1 MKISNLKIKV
11 TGLFGKYDY
20 DLDLSKKINILIG
33 ENGDGKSSI
42 INIINSIF
50 NHDYFSLTKI
60 KFSLIELTYN
70 NKTIKINYND
80 LFADISTYF
89 DEYSFFEE
97 EIYRHNIDLIRM
109 FSYRDDF
116 ENTNIKNSFIK
127 IDYSLPDYVKNFK
140 VKGKSPDS
148 VKTKLILDLLNN
160 FSLSDLNGYI
170 SLVINY
176 KDEVLSKIFD
186 QLILEEN
193 SIYNYIHK
201 HFNKRKVVSFTL
213 SDFNDFLVKTNK
225 KLTRDGYKEINII
238 QNSRYLIS
246 GKYFNDFEQLSEYD
260 NKNFMKIQK
269 AFNVK
274 KLNMVELFDI
284 DSKIKPKFERL
295 DRELE
300 RKSINRNFKENQ
312 EAESNTTTS
321 INMSIKR
328 MFKQDG
334 LLTFSRKFLEL
345 SSEKIELNSTESIKA
360 SKEVEKIGYENLQ
373 SQLKEKYT
381 EEIRRFVI
389 SSQYQG
395 RINDDSDKS
404 STRSIYSLNSRIRQ
418 FYELT
423 KEEFNKSREFIFEE
437 TAYKALKLNELLDE
451 LWKQKDDNVKKTE
464 VILSDFFVS
473 KKISILS
480 AKRFLISD
488 VKTKKIIPLEFLSSG
503 EKKILTIISSVILGD
518 QDDVILIDE
527 PELSL
532 SIPWQEKL
540 IDSIEEFGGKI
551 LIATQS
557 NHIALDKHFG
567 YVVPMISKE
576 HSLWPITAF
585 YRKTL
590 QI

>member
-1 MKISNLKIKV
+1 MKIGNLKIKV

-70 NKTIKINYND
+70 NKTIKIDYND

-97 EIYRHNIDLIRM
+97 EIYRYNIDLIRM

-116 ENTNIKNSFIK
+116 ENTNIKNSFTK

-246 GKYFNDFEQLSEYD
+246 GNYFNDFEQLSEYD

-328 MFKQDG
+328 MFKQGG

-395 RINDDSDKS
+395 RNYDDSDKS

-437 TAYKALKLNELLDE
+437 TVYKALKLNELLDE

-576 HSLWPITAF
+576 HSL
-585 YRKTL
+585 
-590 QI
+590 

>member
-20 DLDLSKKINILIG
+20 NLDLSKKINILIG

-60 KFSLIELTYN
+60 KFNLIELTYN
-70 NKTIKINYND
+70 NKTIKIDYND

-97 EIYRHNIDLIRM
+97 EIYRNNIDLIRM

-186 QLILEEN
+186 QLILEEK

-201 HFNKRKVVSFTL
+201 HFNKRKVASFTL
-213 SDFNDFLVKTNK
+213 SDFNDFIVKINK

-238 QNSRYLIS
+238 QNSRYLMS
-246 GKYFNDFEQLSEYD
+246 GHYFNDFEQLSEYD
-260 NKNFMKIQK
+260 NKNFLKLQK
-269 AFNVK
+269 SFNVK

-345 SSEKIELNSTESIKA
+345 SSEKIKLNSTESIKA

-373 SQLKEKYT
+373 GQLKEKYT

-395 RINDDSDKS
+395 RNNDDSDKLN
-404 STRSIYSLNSRIRQ
+404 TRSIYSLNSRIRQ

-464 VILSDFFVS
+464 SILSDFFVS

-488 VKTKKIIPLEFLSSG
+488 VKTKKVIPLEFLSSG

-576 HSLWPITAF
+576 YKLWKTTAS
-585 YRKTL
+585 
-590 QI
+590 

>member
-1 MKISNLKIKV
+1 MKIGNLKIKV

-70 NKTIKINYND
+70 NKTIKIDYND

-97 EIYRHNIDLIRM
+97 EIYRDNIDLIRM

-160 FSLSDLNGYI
+160 FSLSDLNGYV

-193 SIYNYIHK
+193 SIFNYIHK

-213 SDFNDFLVKTNK
+213 SDFNDFIVKINK

-238 QNSRYLIS
+238 QNSRYLMS
-246 GKYFNDFEQLSEYD
+246 GNYFNDFEQLSEYD
-260 NKNFMKIQK
+260 NKNFLKLQK

-300 RKSINRNFKENQ
+300 RKSTNRNFKENQ
-312 EAESNTTTS
+312 ESESNTTTS

-345 SSEKIELNSTESIKA
+345 SSEKIKLNSIESIKA

-373 SQLKEKYT
+373 GQLKEKYT

-395 RINDDSDKS
+395 RNNDDSDKL

-418 FYELT
+418 FYELS

-464 VILSDFFVS
+464 IILSDFFVS

-567 YVVPMISKE
+567 YVVPMIGKE
-576 HSLWPITAF
+576 YKL
-585 YRKTL
+585 
-590 QI
+590 

>member
-193 SIYNYIHK
+193 SIFNYIHK

-213 SDFNDFLVKTNK
+213 SDFNDFIVKINK

-238 QNSRYLIS
+238 QNSRYLMS
-246 GKYFNDFEQLSEYD
+246 GNYFNDFEQLSEYD
-260 NKNFMKIQK
+260 NKNFLKLQK

-300 RKSINRNFKENQ
+300 RKSTNRNFKENQ
-312 EAESNTTTS
+312 ESESNTTTS

-334 LLTFSRKFLEL
+334 LLNFSRKFLEL
-345 SSEKIELNSTESIKA
+345 SSEKIKLNSIESIKA

-373 SQLKEKYT
+373 GQLKEKYT

-395 RINDDSDKS
+395 RNNDDSDKL

-418 FYELT
+418 FYELS

-464 VILSDFFVS
+464 IILSDFFVS

-567 YVVPMISKE
+567 YVVPMIGKE
-576 HSLWPITAF
+576 YKL
-585 YRKTL
+585 
-590 QI
+590 

>member
-1 MKISNLKIKV
+1 
-11 TGLFGKYDY
+11 
-20 DLDLSKKINILIG
+20 
-33 ENGDGKSSI
+33 
-42 INIINSIF
+42 
-50 NHDYFSLTKI
+50 
-60 KFSLIELTYN
+60 
-70 NKTIKINYND
+70 
-80 LFADISTYF
+80 
-89 DEYSFFEE
+89 
-97 EIYRHNIDLIRM
+97 
-109 FSYRDDF
+109 
-116 ENTNIKNSFIK
+116 
-127 IDYSLPDYVKNFK
+127 
-140 VKGKSPDS
+140 
-148 VKTKLILDLLNN
+148 
-160 FSLSDLNGYI
+160 
-170 SLVINY
+170 
-176 KDEVLSKIFD
+176 
-186 QLILEEN
+186 
-193 SIYNYIHK
+193 
-201 HFNKRKVVSFTL
+201 
-213 SDFNDFLVKTNK
+213 
-225 KLTRDGYKEINII
+225 
-238 QNSRYLIS
+238 
-246 GKYFNDFEQLSEYD
+246 
-260 NKNFMKIQK
+260 
-269 AFNVK
+269 
-274 KLNMVELFDI
+274 MVELFDI
-284 DSKIKPKFERL
+284 DSKIKPKFERF

-300 RKSINRNFKENQ
+300 RKSLNRYFKENQ

-345 SSEKIELNSTESIKA
+345 SSEKIKLNSIESIKA

-395 RINDDSDKS
+395 RNNDDSDKS
-404 STRSIYSLNSRIRQ
+404 NTRSIYSLNSRIRQ
-418 FYELT
+418 FYELS

-464 VILSDFFVS
+464 IILSDFFVS

-567 YVVPMISKE
+567 YVVPMIGKE
-576 HSLWPITAF
+576 YKL
-585 YRKTL
+585 
-590 QI
+590 